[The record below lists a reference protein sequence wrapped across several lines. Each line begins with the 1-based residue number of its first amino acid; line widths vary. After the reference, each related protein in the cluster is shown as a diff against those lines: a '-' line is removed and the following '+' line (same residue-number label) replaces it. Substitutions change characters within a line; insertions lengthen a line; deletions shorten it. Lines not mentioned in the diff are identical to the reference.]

1 MADSF
6 YFRVRGEVKGPF
18 SREQI
23 IALVRKKRLGR
34 HHELSPDGLN
44 WQRAGEIEGL
54 FESIVPEERL
64 SEESIEETNATA
76 GNSGSSVTSQNTSSF
91 TPQSAGGPDD
101 WFYAKGRNTHGPVS
115 SKDLRAM
122 LATGRVQGSDRIWH
136 ESLSDWVPA
145 SDVPQFMG
153 SIQDTGDPYTSPV
166 VARQPYVQQ
175 TPSSNFFDIFL
186 GLSSDTALPNA
197 AFRKFPNLCRYLT
210 IGESVFRILFALQI
224 FLVAGSYAFNVFSA
238 IQTESGSFIAVAVV
252 VGAFALMLIVA
263 ILWFVFLAMMAMLET
278 LKVMIRIEDNT
289 AK

>member
-34 HHELSPDGLN
+34 HHELSPDGMN
-44 WQRAGEIEGL
+44 WQRAGDIEGL
-54 FESIVPEERL
+54 FESIMPEERTA
-64 SEESIEETNATA
+64 EEPIEETNATA
-76 GNSGSSVTSQNTSSF
+76 GNSGSSATSPNTSSF
-91 TPQSAGGPDD
+91 APQSSGGPDD

-122 LATGRVQGSDRIWH
+122 LATGRVQGTDRIWN

-153 SIQDTGDPYTSPV
+153 SIQDNGDPYSSPV
-166 VARQPYVQQ
+166 VARQQYGQQ
-175 TPSSNFFDIFL
+175 APRSSFFDIFF

-197 AFRKFPNLCRYLT
+197 AFRKFPNLCRYLA

-224 FLVAGSYAFNVFSA
+224 FLAAGWYAFSMFQA
-238 IQTESGSFIAVAVV
+238 IQAEKGVFIVV
-252 VGAFALMLIVA
+252 TFILGAFALVLIVA
-263 ILWFVFLAMMAMLET
+263 ILWFAFLASMAMLEM